1 MHGGLPP
8 SNTFPFTS
16 FHAGLLQL
24 AAGDPAATAA
34 APAQDKGDAH
44 ATVMKIDDPLLVA
57 TAQQYNMHAHVG
69 PKPCLSGETP
79 LSIQACPRVLV
90 IVMHC

>member
-1 MHGGLPP
+1 MIGMHGGLPP

-69 PKPCLSGETP
+69 PNPCSLVKPLPPCRLACLYW
-79 LSIQACPRVLV
+79 
-90 IVMHC
+90 